1 MSWLAEFEA
10 LIAEGKGQ
18 RIEEFWLSKLE
29 AGVDDPDP
37 FLAANLALRR
47 AGKKKDALLLLELA
61 WEQAR
66 EQKAWRAVRA
76 FAEECL
82 RLGVGDPAKL
92 RADLEESI
100 RKLWAGRPSLE
111 SLLRFYDLRQHKN
124 PVDACE
130 ELETWLR
137 HDVGEVFAMAG
148 RGPGRVVEAN
158 PKVGVLRLD
167 FEKEKK
173 VPVPIGAASRFL
185 TPLPPGH
192 FLRRRLEEP
201 EKLREELLAD
211 PQAGLLALLRSHPQP
226 LSVSEIREAIGP
238 LLADAEWASWWNKAK
253 QAREVLA
260 EGKGSS
266 TRYRAVSEGKAE
278 EELAQRF
285 ASAPLAEKVELA
297 RRAKRG
303 TPQAQE
309 MARLLLAEVAHAAPA
324 DAFAA
329 IAAAKRLGAGEEE
342 VQRAWALLRARVE
355 PLELLA
361 VLSDATDRESVLADL
376 VAEGEWRT
384 LVAWLERET
393 NPRLLRFMAEKLLA
407 AGEEGALQKFLAQV
421 FLHPARFAP
430 AWVWAME
437 LEEGPVAALVA
448 GKKNA
453 ASLLRLVDAGERKE
467 FSPYR
472 ARIRALINPTTWV
485 GRVLREEL
493 TEELARRLYHILQS
507 PGVLREERAWLKR
520 VLLAR
525 FPNLAGQPAASET
538 VPALARTVAWLQE
551 QLANLLYREIPAT
564 LKAIQTAREEGDLR
578 ENFEYH
584 AQRERQEQLS
594 SRAAKIQADLARV
607 QIINPAQVDT
617 SQVRV
622 GCQVDLQAENGA
634 KGRRVVIL
642 GPYEANP
649 EAGIYSHASEV
660 GQSLLGKKQG
670 ELVQLDGETYRIV
683 GIAPVDEAAIP
694 IREGL

>member
-18 RIEEFWLSKLE
+18 SIEEFWLSKLE
-29 AGVDDPDP
+29 AGVNDPDP

-47 AGKKKDALLLLELA
+47 AGKKKEALLLLELA

-82 RLGVGDPAKL
+82 RLGVGDQAKL
-92 RADLEESI
+92 RADLEEAI
-100 RKLWAGRPSLE
+100 RHLWDGRPSLAA
-111 SLLRFYDLRQHKN
+111 LLAHFNLRQHKN

-173 VPVPIGAASRFL
+173 VPVPIGAASRYL

-201 EKLREELLAD
+201 ETLRQELLSD
-211 PQAGLLALLRSHPQP
+211 PQAALVALLRCFPQP
-226 LSVSEIREAIGP
+226 LSVSEIRDAIGP
-238 LLADAEWASWWNKAK
+238 LLADGEWASWWNKAK
-253 QAREVLA
+253 QAKEVLA
-260 EGKGSS
+260 EGKGAS
-266 TRYRAVSEGKAE
+266 TRYRAVGEGKAE

-285 ASAPLAEKVELA
+285 AVAPLSEKVELA

-303 TPQAQE
+303 TPVAAE
-309 MARLLLAEVAHAAPA
+309 MARLLLAEAENAAPA
-324 DAFAA
+324 EAFAA
-329 IAAAKRLGAGEEE
+329 MTAARRLGAAEDAL
-342 VQRAWALLRARVE
+342 QRAWEALRRRVN

-361 VLSDATDRESVLADL
+361 VLADAADRESVLSDL
-376 VAEGEWRT
+376 AAAGDWES
-384 LVAWLERET
+384 LLAWLERET
-393 NPRLLRFMAEKLLA
+393 NPRLLRFMAESLLA
-407 AGEEGALQKFLAQV
+407 AGQEAALQKFLAQV
-421 FLHPARFAP
+421 FLHPARFAA
-430 AWVWAME
+430 AWVWALE
-437 LEEGPVAALVA
+437 LEEGPVAAMVA

-453 ASLLRLVDAGERKE
+453 ASLLRVVDAGERKE

-472 ARIRALINPTTWV
+472 ARIRALLSPTTWV

-507 PGVLREERAWLKR
+507 PGVLREERGWLKR
-520 VLLAR
+520 VLLSR
-525 FPNLAGQPAASET
+525 FPNLAGQPAVSDT
-538 VPALARTVAWLQE
+538 VPALAKTVRWLQD
-551 QLANLLYREIPAT
+551 QLANLLYKEIPAT

-594 SRAAKIQADLARV
+594 SRAAKIQADLAKI

-622 GCQVDLQAENGA
+622 GCQVELEAEVGIR
-634 KGRRVVIL
+634 RRVVVL

-660 GQSLLGKKQG
+660 GQSLLGKKPG
-670 ELVQLDGETYRIV
+670 EDVLLDGKTYRIV
-683 GIAPVDEAAIP
+683 AIGPVDEEAIP
-694 IREGL
+694 TREGL

>member
-1 MSWLAEFEA
+1 MSWLSEFEA

-18 RIEEFWLSKLE
+18 HIEEFWLAKLE
-29 AGVDDPDP
+29 AGLDDPDT

-47 AGKKKDALLLLELA
+47 AGKKRDALLLLEVA

-66 EQKAWRAVRA
+66 EQKAWRAVRV

-92 RADLEESI
+92 RGDLEESI
-100 RKLWAGRPSLE
+100 RQLWAGKPSLA
-111 SLLRFYDLRQHKN
+111 SLLSFFDLRRHKN

-148 RGPGRVVEAN
+148 RGPGRVVETN
-158 PKVGVLRLD
+158 PKLGVLRLD

-185 TPLPPGH
+185 IPLPPGH

-201 EKLREELLAD
+201 AKLREELLSD
-211 PQAGLLALLRSHPQP
+211 PQAGLVALLRCFPQP

-238 LLADAEWASWWNKAK
+238 LLADGEWASWWNKAK
-253 QAREVLA
+253 QAKEVVA
-260 EGKGSS
+260 EGRGSI
-266 TRYRAVSEGKAE
+266 TRYRAVSEGRAE
-278 EELAQRF
+278 EELVQRF
-285 ASAPLAEKVELA
+285 LRAPLAEKVELA

-303 TPQAQE
+303 TAQAQE
-309 MARLLLAEVAHAAPA
+309 MAQVLLAEAAHAPAA

-329 IAAAKRLGAGEEE
+329 IATARRLGASEEDL
-342 VQRAWALLRARVE
+342 QRAWALLRSRVE
-355 PLELLA
+355 PLSLLG
-361 VLSDATDRESVLADL
+361 VLSDATDREAVLADL
-376 VAEGEWRT
+376 AAEGNWKT
-384 LVAWLERET
+384 LEGWLEREN
-393 NPRLLRFMAEKLLA
+393 NPRLLRFLAEKLLA
-407 AGEEGALQKFLAQV
+407 AGEEAGVQKFLAQV
-421 FLHPARFAP
+421 FLHPARFAA
-430 AWVWAME
+430 AWLWALE
-437 LEEGPVAALVA
+437 LEDGPVAPLVA
-448 GKKNA
+448 AKKSA
-453 ASLLRLVDAGERKE
+453 ATLLRLVDAGERKE

-472 ARIRALINPTTWV
+472 ARIRALLSPNTWV

-493 TEELARRLYHILQS
+493 TEELAGRLYHILQS
-507 PGVLREERAWLKR
+507 PGVLHEERAWLKR
-520 VLLAR
+520 VLVAR
-525 FPNLAGQPAASET
+525 FPQLLRQPAPSET
-538 VPALARTVAWLQE
+538 VPALAKTVRWLQE
-551 QLANLLYREIPAT
+551 QLANLLYKEIPAT

-607 QIINPAQVDT
+607 QVINPAQVDA

-622 GCQVDLQAENGA
+622 GCQVDLQAENG
-634 KGRRVVIL
+634 GRRRRVAIL

-649 EAGIYSHASEV
+649 QAGIYSHASEV
-660 GQSLLGKKQG
+660 GQSLLGRKKG
-670 ELVQLDGETYRIV
+670 DHVQLEGETYRIV
-683 GIAPVDEAAIP
+683 GIMPVDEAAIP
-694 IREGL
+694 LPEQV

>member
-1 MSWLAEFEA
+1 MSWLSEFEA

-18 RIEEFWLSKLE
+18 SIEEFWLSKLE

-82 RLGVGDPAKL
+82 RLGVGDAGKL

-100 RKLWAGRPSLE
+100 RQLWAGRPSLE
-111 SLLRFYDLRQHKN
+111 SLLRYFDLRRHKN

-173 VPVPIGAASRFL
+173 VPVPIGAASRYL

-201 EKLREELLAD
+201 EALRQELLSH
-211 PQAGLLALLRSHPQP
+211 PQAALVGLLRCFPQP
-226 LSVSEIREAIGP
+226 LSVSEIRDAIGP
-238 LLADAEWASWWNKAK
+238 LLADGEWASWWNKAK
-253 QAREVLA
+253 QAKEVLA
-260 EGKGSS
+260 EGKGAS
-266 TRYRAVSEGKAE
+266 TRYRAVSEGRAD
-278 EELAQRF
+278 EELARRF
-285 ASAPLAEKVELA
+285 AQAPLAEKVDLA

-303 TPQAQE
+303 TPQAEE
-309 MARLLLAEVAHAAPA
+309 MARLLLTEVAHAAPA
-324 DAFAA
+324 EAFAA
-329 IAAAKRLGAGEEE
+329 ITAARRLGAAEEE
-342 VQRAWALLRARVE
+342 LQRAWEALRLRVDV
-355 PLELLA
+355 LELLT
-361 VLSDATDRESVLADL
+361 VLADATDRESVLSDL
-376 VAEGEWRT
+376 VAEGAWET
-384 LVAWLERET
+384 LLSWLERET
-393 NPRLLRFMAEKLLA
+393 NPRLLRFMAEKLFE
-407 AGEEGALQKFLAQV
+407 AGQEAALQKFFAQV
-421 FLHPARFAP
+421 FLHPARFAA
-430 AWVWAME
+430 AWVWALE
-437 LEEGPVAALVA
+437 LEDGPVAALVA
-448 GKKNA
+448 GKKSA
-453 ASLLRLVDAGERKE
+453 AALLRLVDAGERKE

-472 ARIRALINPTTWV
+472 ARIRALISPTTWV

-525 FPNLAGQPAASET
+525 FPSLAGQPAASET
-538 VPALARTVAWLQE
+538 VPALAKTVAWLQE

-594 SRAAKIQADLARV
+594 SRAAKIQADLAKV
-607 QIINPAQVDT
+607 QIINPAQIDA

-622 GCQVDLQAENGA
+622 GCQVDLEAEGGS
-634 KGRRVVIL
+634 KRRRVVIL

-670 ELVQLDGETYRIV
+670 EHVQLDGETYRIV
-683 GIAPVDEAAIP
+683 GIAPVDEAVIP
-694 IREGL
+694 LKEGL

>member
-1 MSWLAEFEA
+1 MSWLKEFEA

-18 RIEEFWLSKLE
+18 HIEEFWLSKLE
-29 AGVDDPDP
+29 AGLDDPDP

-82 RLGVGDPAKL
+82 RLGVGDATKL
-92 RADLEESI
+92 RADLEESM

-111 SLLRFYDLRQHKN
+111 SLLRFFDLRQHKN

-173 VPVPIGAASRFL
+173 VPVPIGAASRYL
-185 TPLPPGH
+185 LPLPPGH

-201 EKLREELLAD
+201 QKLRQELLAD
-211 PQAGLLALLRSHPQP
+211 PPAGLVALLRCYPQP
-226 LSVSEIREAIGP
+226 LTVSEIREAVGP

-253 QAREVLA
+253 QAKEVLA

-266 TRYRAVSEGKAE
+266 TRYRAVSLGKAE

-285 ASAPLAEKVELA
+285 AQAPLAEKVDLA

-309 MARLLLAEVAHAAPA
+309 MVRLLLAEVDQAAPA
-324 DAFAA
+324 DAYAA
-329 IAAAKRLGAGEEE
+329 IAAAKRLGASEEDL
-342 VQRAWALLRARVE
+342 QQAWASLRARVE
-355 PLELLA
+355 PLQLLA
-361 VLSDATDRESVLADL
+361 ALSDATDREAVLADL
-376 VAEGEWRT
+376 VSEGAWES

-393 NPRLLRFMAEKLLA
+393 NPRLLRFMAENLLA
-407 AGEEGALQKFLAQV
+407 AGQEAALQKFLAHV
-421 FLHPARFAP
+421 FLHPARFAA
-430 AWVWAME
+430 AWVWALE
-437 LEEGPVAALVA
+437 LEDGPVAPLVA
-448 GKKNA
+448 GKRSA
-453 ASLLRLVDAGERKE
+453 AALLRLVDAGERKE

-472 ARIRALINPTTWV
+472 GRIRALISPTSWV
-485 GRVLREEL
+485 GQVLREEL
-493 TEELARRLYHILQS
+493 TEELAKRLYHILQS

-520 VLLAR
+520 VVLAR
-525 FPNLAGQPAASET
+525 FPQLAGQPAASET
-538 VPALARTVAWLQE
+538 VPALSKTVSWLQE
-551 QLANLLYREIPAT
+551 QLANLLYKEIPAT

-594 SRAAKIQADLARV
+594 SRAAKIQADLAKV
-607 QIINPAQVDT
+607 QIINPAQIDT

-622 GCQVDLQAENGA
+622 GCQVDLESEASS
-634 KGRRVVIL
+634 KRRRVVIL

-649 EAGIYSHASEV
+649 EAGIFSHASEV
-660 GQSLLGKKQG
+660 GQSLLGKKEG
-670 ELVQLDGETYRIV
+670 EHVQLDGETYRIV
-683 GIAPVDEAAIP
+683 GIAPVDEAAVP
-694 IREGL
+694 TREAL

>member
-18 RIEEFWLSKLE
+18 SIEEFWLSRLE

-47 AGKKKDALLLLELA
+47 AGKKKEALLLLELA

-82 RLGVGDPAKL
+82 RLGVGDQAKL
-92 RADLEESI
+92 RADLEEAI
-100 RKLWAGRPSLE
+100 RHLWNGRPSL
-111 SLLRFYDLRQHKN
+111 SALLAHFNLRQHKN

-173 VPVPIGAASRFL
+173 VPVPIGAASRYL

-192 FLRRRLEEP
+192 FLRRRLEEA
-201 EKLREELLAD
+201 EKLRQELLSD
-211 PQAGLLALLRSHPQP
+211 PQTALVALLRCFPQP
-226 LSVSEIREAIGP
+226 LSVSEIRDAIGP
-238 LLADAEWASWWNKAK
+238 LLADGEWASWWNKAK
-253 QAREVLA
+253 QAKEVLA
-260 EGKGSS
+260 EGKGAS
-266 TRYRAVSEGKAE
+266 TRYRAVGEGKAE

-285 ASAPLAEKVELA
+285 AVAPLSEKVELA

-303 TPQAQE
+303 TPVAAE
-309 MARLLLAEVAHAAPA
+309 MARLLLAEAENAAPA
-324 DAFAA
+324 EAFAA
-329 IAAAKRLGAGEEE
+329 INAARRLGAAEDAL
-342 VQRAWALLRARVE
+342 QQAWEALRRRVN

-361 VLSDATDRESVLADL
+361 VLADAADRESVLSDL
-376 VAEGEWRT
+376 AAAGDWES
-384 LVAWLERET
+384 LLAWLERET
-393 NPRLLRFMAEKLLA
+393 NPRLLRFMAESLLA
-407 AGEEGALQKFLAQV
+407 AGQEAALQKFLAQV
-421 FLHPARFAP
+421 FLHPARFAA
-430 AWVWAME
+430 AWVWALE

-453 ASLLRLVDAGERKE
+453 ASLLRVVDAGERKE

-472 ARIRALINPTTWV
+472 ARIRALLSPTTWV

-507 PGVLREERAWLKR
+507 PGVLREERGWLKR
-520 VLLAR
+520 VLLSR
-525 FPNLAGQPAASET
+525 LPNLAGQPAVSDT
-538 VPALARTVAWLQE
+538 VPALAKTVRWLQD
-551 QLANLLYREIPAT
+551 QLANLLYKEIPAT

-594 SRAAKIQADLARV
+594 SRAAKIQADLAKI
-607 QIINPAQVDT
+607 QIINPAQIDT

-622 GCQVDLQAENGA
+622 GCQVELEAEG
-634 KGRRVVIL
+634 GTRRRVVVL

-660 GQSLLGKKQG
+660 GQSLLGKRPG
-670 ELVQLDGETYRIV
+670 EDVLLDGKTFRIV
-683 GIAPVDEAAIP
+683 AIAPVDEEAIP
-694 IREGL
+694 TREGL